1 MKRCGGIS
9 RVGGS
14 LSSPARHVTSIAT
27 WRSHRAGL
35 LRSGQAAGGGNGNSR
50 QRRGRDGNSRR
61 QGDTPRTCDQRWSC
75 CEGCHPIYTGSQ
87 SSAEVHI
94 PTISSRIPS
103 SRGHSCGPK
112 LCTGLDLR
120 WLHWH
125 LTAARQ
131 KQTCVLLILPALS
144 SASLAMSGR
153 LSSSPSSCPGPRKQI
168 LLTTT
173 PLVPFPLHSQV
184 SNLIFSFGLKRD
196 ALGESLSLPTHRH
209 KTPMPFDITKRYRVL
224 LSLTCQRGILRQ
236 ASPR

>member
-1 MKRCGGIS
+1 MEA
-9 RVGGS
+9 RVDGDLPRAQPLFCHELQRGV
-14 LSSPARHVTSIAT
+14 REH
-27 WRSHRAGL
+27 WRSGSGAQAHCLHL

-125 LTAARQ
+125 LVKCFTSHEWS
-131 KQTCVLLILPALS
+131 TLLVPLFLCLQRHLAL
-144 SASLAMSGR
+144 GR
-153 LSSSPSSCPGPRKQI
+153 LLAVPAALHHRAETHTACGNHQKTGQGNHDVNQKVVGP
-168 LLTTT
+168 
-173 PLVPFPLHSQV
+173 
-184 SNLIFSFGLKRD
+184 
-196 ALGESLSLPTHRH
+196 
-209 KTPMPFDITKRYRVL
+209 M
-224 LSLTCQRGILRQ
+224 
-236 ASPR
+236 